1 MPTWSSSFTGSGF
14 KKGLLLGIKVSQGP
28 SEQMPRRSFKFFTL
42 QKKLH
47 KSKDFLKKINATK
60 NKEKLKSV
68 LFEASPQDLL
78 TLESL
83 IIASFD
89 EQEIPFSDSDYRKLE
104 RSGLL
109 EFIKKKFKPKIEH
122 SFPQTKKL
130 LLKIAPVLKIFTQ
143 NSVASK

>member
-1 MPTWSSSFTGSGF
+1 MQKHKHHR
-14 KKGLLLGIKVSQGP
+14 KKRNKAKEGG
-28 SEQMPRRSFKFFTL
+28 RRKR
-42 QKKLH
+42 K
-47 KSKDFLKKINATK
+47 K